1 MIWNARSHP
10 LLAIRATFLLAGAAL
25 MFSAGA
31 ASAQNCTPRIAE
43 TLLVKPGTFTMATS
57 ATLPPM
63 AFSDPQGNLKG
74 LRIDL
79 GNEIAKR
86 LCLKSEFVNIAYTA
100 MVPGLKG
107 GRFDMINAGLF
118 VTAERRKI
126 LFMVPYESLAV
137 SVSTSIGHDAGIK
150 KIDDLAGKTLS
161 VDIGGYDD
169 IKLKELNEDFKK
181 RGLAEMKFN
190 RFDNY
195 ATVYQ
200 ALRAGQVE
208 AAASIDPVAKE
219 YQDRGEFKQVLA
231 GMFATPGSLAFDN
244 QAVGEAVS
252 EVMKELKKDGFFD
265 QLMDKY
271 GVKQA
276 PGDLSLLPRE
286 S

>member
-1 MIWNARSHP
+1 MTSNARSGNVVAC
-10 LLAIRATFLLAGAAL
+10 LLTGISIL
-25 MFSAGA
+25 FSAGL
-31 ASAQNCTPRIAE
+31 ASAQTCTPKIADA
-43 TLLVKPGTFTMATS
+43 LLVKPGTLTMATS

-63 AFSDPQGNLKG
+63 AFADQQGVLKG

-86 LCLKSEFVNIAYTA
+86 LCLKSEFVNIAYAA

-107 GRFDMINAGLF
+107 GRWDMINAGLF

-126 LFMVPYESLAV
+126 LFMLPYESLAV
-137 SVSTSIGHDAGIK
+137 SISTSIKSDVVIK
-150 KIDDLAGKTLS
+150 TIDDLAGKAIS

-200 ALRAGQVE
+200 ALRAGQVD
-208 AAASIDPVAKE
+208 AASSIDPVAKE
-219 YQDRGEFKQVLA
+219 YQERGEFKQVLS
-231 GMFATPGSLAFDN
+231 GMFATPGSLSFDN
-244 QAVGEAVS
+244 QAIGQAVS
-252 EVMKELKKDGFFD
+252 GVMKEMKADGSFD
-265 QLMDKY
+265 RLLDKY
-271 GVKQA
+271 GVKPA
-276 PGDLSLLPRE
+276 PGDLSLLPRD

>member
-1 MIWNARSHP
+1 MRRTFTAAG
-10 LLAIRATFLLAGAAL
+10 LALALAL
-25 MFSAGA
+25 SAGA
-31 ASAQNCTPRIAE
+31 ASAQTCATKIPDN
-43 TLLVKPGTFTMATS
+43 LLVKAGTLTMATS

-63 AFSDPQGNLKG
+63 AYSDQQGNLKG

-79 GNEIAKR
+79 GNELAKR
-86 LCLKSEFVNIAYTA
+86 LCLKAEFVNIAYAT

-107 GRFDMINAGLF
+107 GRFDLIDAGMF
-118 VTAERRKI
+118 VTPERRKI
-126 LFMVPYESLAV
+126 LFMLPYESLAV
-137 SVSTSIGHDAGIK
+137 SISTAAKSDMGIK
-150 KIDDLAGKTLS
+150 KIDDLAGKAIS

-219 YQDRGEFKQVLA
+219 YQDRGEFKQVLSN
-231 GMFATPGSLAFDN
+231 MFATPGSLTFDN
-244 QAVGEAVS
+244 QQIGEAVS
-252 EVMKELKKDGFFD
+252 AVMKEMKKDGSFD
-265 QLMDKY
+265 ALMNKY
-271 GVKQA
+271 GVKPA

-286 S
+286 G